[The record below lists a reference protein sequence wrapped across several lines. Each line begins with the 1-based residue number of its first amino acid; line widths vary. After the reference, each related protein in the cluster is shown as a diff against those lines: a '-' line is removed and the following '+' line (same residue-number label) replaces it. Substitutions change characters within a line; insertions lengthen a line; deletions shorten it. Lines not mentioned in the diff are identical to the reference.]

1 MKFDDVIQQRRSI
14 RGYLNIP
21 VPKALIRE
29 VLELAMRAPTS
40 MNTQPWNFYV
50 VSGEVLDRIRAGNV
64 ERNLAGVPQQL
75 LLAQRRQ
82 AFIPRRLGELT
93 DDLAEAVNHPLVGGG
108 QCGELSLGVI
118 REARHC

>member
-50 VSGEVLDRIRAGNV
+50 VSGEVHRLGAARLSPVRRAGLHRGDV
-64 ERNLAGVPQQL
+64 
-75 LLAQRRQ
+75 
-82 AFIPRRLGELT
+82 
-93 DDLAEAVNHPLVGGG
+93 
-108 QCGELSLGVI
+108 
-118 REARHC
+118 